1 MVTSLRGRF
10 ASRLLAALVVMCAV
24 SCIGAVTA
32 AAFASGVPA
41 PKTGVGSITRI
52 RLGTEQMEA
61 ECLTSASDGSAWI
74 LAQRI
79 GSWALIHVDAGGS
92 VHTYTVPGGVALIAP
107 PTQCLALAPDGD
119 LWFFNN
125 NQQVDSFDPAT
136 GRLQTYQPPTAN
148 SGLLAI
154 ASAPD
159 GDIWFTE
166 TKPYRVGRISDGHVT
181 EYNLPAGADA
191 TATSIVVMPDGTV
204 WTNPWYAVPNAT
216 SWRTVTELSAQ
227 GAVLHQFAI
236 GPHGGA
242 EDLAEGPNGLPW
254 FSYGSTPWGVGEIEP
269 GPVARQLGWNYFYN
283 PTTMVLGADGRM
295 WMAWSQL
302 NLPGLYGYYNT
313 ATQTATMFFM
323 PAGSGGLFAIAN
335 GSNGTIDI
343 TAQDGFLY
351 VVQTGAST
359 ALSTIATALP
369 TPDEAFA
376 SVAVVAVGVGISIG
390 AILFITFP
398 SQLFNL
404 TFEENYAEIRELL
417 QRKVKWAIRP
427 KKTSDT
433 SRRSVTDWIKFVV
446 VVLVGALFGGL
457 LDPHFGTSV
466 GTLDTYVAV
475 VLAISLGA
483 TFPALVTYQYHRL
496 RHEDR
501 SWRLQALPLG
511 LGVAAICVL
520 ISRLAQFEPGYLYG
534 VICGVAFATR
544 LTTTQRGHIVALC
557 SLTTLAVAVL
567 AWLLWLPVTGAA
579 QQPGAF
585 FGLVILDDLLAAI
598 FVSGLVGSAIGLL
611 PLRFLPGWDLRQWH
625 RGVWLGC
632 FGLAMFGVIEVL
644 LIPHND
650 SHNNVPLVT
659 TLVLMVLFGG
669 ASVGLREWFARRNR
683 RRSGR
688 RGPASFREHVRE
700 LLTPVSRE
708 PSGGSPS

>member
-1 MVTSLRGRF
+1 MVRGLRGRF
-10 ASRLLAALVVMCAV
+10 ASRLLAAFVLTCAV
-24 SCIGAVTA
+24 SCISAVAA
-32 AAFASGVPA
+32 AAFASGVPP

-52 RLGTEQMEA
+52 RLGA
-61 ECLTSASDGSAWI
+61 EGMSAQCLTSAPDGSVWI
-74 LAQRI
+74 LAKRV
-79 GSWALIHVDAGGS
+79 GSWALIHVDADGS
-92 VHTYTVPGGVALIAP
+92 VHAYTVPGAVALIAP
-107 PTQCLALAPDGD
+107 PTQCLALTPDGT

-148 SGLLAI
+148 SGLLSI
-154 ASAPD
+154 AGAPD

-166 TKPYRVGRISDGHVT
+166 TKPYRVGRISDGHIT
-181 EYNLPAGADA
+181 EYNLPAGANA

-204 WTNPWYAVPNAT
+204 WTNPWYDVPNAT
-216 SWRTVTELSAQ
+216 SWRTITELSPQ
-227 GAVLHQFAI
+227 GVVLHQFAI

-254 FSYGSTPWGVGEIEP
+254 FSYGSTPWGVGEVEA
-269 GPVARQLGWNYFYN
+269 GPVAKLLGWNFFYN
-283 PTTMVLGADGRM
+283 PTTMVLGADGDM

-302 NLPGLYGYYNT
+302 NLPGLYGYYNK
-313 ATQTATMFFM
+313 ATQTAKMFFM
-323 PAGSGGLFAIAN
+323 PATSGGLFAIAD
-335 GSNGTIDI
+335 GSSGTIDI
-343 TAQDGFLY
+343 TAQDNYLY
-351 VVQTGAST
+351 VVQTGVST
-359 ALSTIATALP
+359 ALSTIATSLP
-369 TPDEAFA
+369 TPAEAFA
-376 SVAVVAVGVGISIG
+376 SVAVVAVGAGISIG

-404 TFEENYAEIRELL
+404 TFQENYAEIREIL
-417 QRKVKWAIRP
+417 QRRVKWAIRP
-427 KKTSDT
+427 KKTSAT
-433 SRRSVTDWIKFVV
+433 SRRSVAEWIKFVA
-446 VVLVGALFGGL
+446 VVLVGALLGGL

-475 VLAISLGA
+475 VLAICLGA
-483 TFPALVTYQYHRL
+483 TFPAIVTYQYHRV

-511 LGVAAICVL
+511 LGVAV
-520 ISRLAQFEPGYLYG
+520 
-534 VICGVAFATR
+534 V
-544 LTTTQRGHIVALC
+544 
-557 SLTTLAVAVL
+557 

-625 RGVWLGC
+625 RGVWFGC

-650 SHNNVPLVT
+650 NHSNVPLVT
-659 TLVLMVLFGG
+659 TLVLMVVFGG
-669 ASVGLREWFARRNR
+669 ASVGLREWFARRTR

-688 RGPASFREHVRE
+688 HGPASFREHVRE
-700 LLTPVSRE
+700 LLTPVSSE
-708 PSGGSPS
+708 ASSGPRS